1 MFKKV
6 AILSLA
12 IASTAVMT
20 QGAYAAENNTQANVN
35 NQHQAVTAENEF
47 VLLSA
52 TYEVKE
58 NGVRLRTKPSL
69 SGTVLGLLNKGD
81 MVNGGHGVEPVYAD
95 GYYWLNVYSYKHNA
109 SGWVAVNYLT
119 EIG

>member
-12 IASTAVMT
+12 IASTAVLA
-20 QGAYAAENNTQANVN
+20 QGAYAAENKVQANVN
-35 NQHQAVTAENEF
+35 NQHQAVTADSGL

-52 TYEVKE
+52 TYEIKE
-58 NGVRLRTKPSL
+58 NGVRFRSNPSL
-69 SGTVLGLLNKGD
+69 SGTVIGLLNKGD
-81 MVNGGHGVEPVYAD
+81 MVNGGHGVDPVYAD
-95 GYYWLNVYSYKHNA
+95 GYYWLNVSSYKHN
-109 SGWVAVNYLT
+109 SWGWVAINYLT